1 MASIAEGTPFT
12 IDELGFIQ
20 LADARILAAVA
31 RGELDLNAV
40 ARRELASRGLDRHG
54 KWVGFANAAQIA
66 AEGA

>member
-1 MASIAEGTPFT
+1 MAIADGTPFT

-40 ARRELASRGLDRHG
+40 ARRELANRGLDHRG
-54 KWVGFANAAQIA
+54 KWVGFEKAAQIA